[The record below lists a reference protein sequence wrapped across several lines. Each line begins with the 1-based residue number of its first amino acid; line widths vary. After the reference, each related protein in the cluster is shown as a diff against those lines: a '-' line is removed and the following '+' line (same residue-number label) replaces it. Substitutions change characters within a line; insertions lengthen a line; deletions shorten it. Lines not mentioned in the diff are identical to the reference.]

1 MEGVERMTEAE
12 EMELLFGR
20 SGVGK
25 EGLGMDLNLYTH
37 ASLLPGGGGRAHTFK
52 PVPLPEHVDWSSEK
66 NPLGRSVVSPPI
78 NQGHCGGR
86 FCACIYICVRAGT

>member
-12 EMELLFGR
+12 EMELLFGV
-20 SGVGK
+20 SGGEKGVNI
-25 EGLGMDLNLYTH
+25 EGDLNLNTRLG
-37 ASLLPGGGGRAHTFK
+37 LLPGGGGRAHTFK

-78 NQGHCGGR
+78 NQGHCG
-86 FCACIYICVRAGT
+86 ASCVCV